1 MNLLLTL
8 ASQFFFISLIAIG
21 GVSATLPEMH
31 RIFVENLHLISDQ
44 QFAQLY
50 ALSQAAPG
58 PNLLFVGLFGWQMA
72 GFLGSM
78 VSLVSLCGP
87 TLAIAIVFEKIG
99 ARYHEALFYRA
110 MRIGLAPVAI
120 GLLLSTA
127 VLLVRS
133 QFDLKIFTFTVLNI
147 FVMTR
152 WKINSIY
159 LIIIGATLGAIGFFN

>member
-1 MNLLLTL
+1 MSLLLTL
-8 ASQFFFISLIAIG
+8 SYQFFLISLIAIG
-21 GVSATLPEMH
+21 GVSATLPEIH
-31 RIFVENLHLISDQ
+31 RVFVENLHLMNNQ

-72 GFLGSM
+72 GFLGSV

-99 ARYHEALFYRA
+99 AQYHDALFYRA

-127 VLLVRS
+127 VLLIRS
-133 QFDLKIFTFTVLNI
+133 QFNWKFLIFTGLNI
-147 FVMTR
+147 FIMIR
-152 WKINSIY
+152 WKMNSIY
-159 LIIIGATLGAIGFFN
+159 LIIAGAAVGAFGILN